1 MTSSNNEQD
10 DIIWV
15 NGYHGTSHRRAEN
28 ILAAG
33 FRPSTNGYD
42 WLGTGVYFWQDAPNH
57 ALHWAQQNHP
67 TEPAVIKSRLRID
80 NTCLDLL
87 DMSGIDNSN
96 FWMNS
101 YNGFTEMYR
110 IEGQNLPTQNP
121 VIPGKCR
128 LDCAFFDYFV
138 NTFTQKSISYRTS
151 TMIGAVRCAFV
162 EGKPIFP
169 GSAVYDQT
177 HVQISIVNLNLI
189 ESSSIY
195 KY

>member
-1 MTSSNNEQD
+1 MTNSNNEQD
-10 DIIWV
+10 DTIWV
-15 NGYHGTSHRRAEN
+15 NGYHGTSRRRAEN

-87 DMSGIDNSN
+87 DMSGMNNSN
-96 FWMNS
+96 FWTNS
-101 YNGFTEMYR
+101 YNGFTEMYQKG
-110 IEGQNLPTQNP
+110 GQNLPTQNP
-121 VIPGKCR
+121 TIPGKRR
-128 LDCAFFDYFV
+128 LDCAFFDYFI
-138 NTFTQKSISYRTS
+138 NTFAKQSIIYGASKT
-151 TMIGAVRCAFV
+151 IGSVRSAFV
-162 EGKPIFP
+162 EGNPIFP

-177 HVQISIVNLNLI
+177 HVQISIINLDLI
-189 ESSSIY
+189 ESSFIY
-195 KY
+195 EY